1 MSASS
6 SPGRDRQRE
15 IVAAGIRGRRP
26 AVPTDFATLE
36 RRARRKASARAWS
49 FVAGGAGEGATMRAN
64 REAFERWRIVPRM
77 LRGAADRDISI
88 ELLGRRIPAPILLAP
103 VGALELLHPEA
114 DLAVARAAAAL
125 GIPYIFTSQAS
136 VPMEACAAAMGGAP
150 RWFQLYWGT
159 DDALAES
166 FVERAR
172 AAGAEALVVTLDATT
187 MGWRPTDLNRGVLP
201 AARGEGLAQYT
212 TDVRFL
218 ELVRE
223 RIAAT
228 AASGALPREFTARA
242 LRDELAPRA
251 LRTLVSVSRRFPGRL
266 RDNLR
271 SPEPRA
277 AVRTFFELSTRPSL
291 SWADI
296 ERLRERTELPILLKG
311 ILHPDDARRALAA
324 GVAGVIVSN
333 HGGRQIDG
341 AIGALD
347 ALVEIAPVVA
357 GQAALLVDGGVRG
370 GADVFKALALGADAV
385 LVGRPYAY
393 GLALAGAAGVR
404 EVLANIVAEFDLTL
418 GLSGLASVA
427 ELGPDAVRRT

>member
-1 MSASS
+1 
-6 SPGRDRQRE
+6 
-15 IVAAGIRGRRP
+15 
-26 AVPTDFATLE
+26 
-36 RRARRKASARAWS
+36 
-49 FVAGGAGEGATMRAN
+49 
-64 REAFERWRIVPRM
+64 
-77 LRGAADRDISI
+77 
-88 ELLGRRIPAPILLAP
+88 
-103 VGALELLHPEA
+103 
-114 DLAVARAAAAL
+114 
-125 GIPYIFTSQAS
+125 
-136 VPMEACAAAMGGAP
+136 
-150 RWFQLYWGT
+150 
-159 DDALAES
+159 
-166 FVERAR
+166 
-172 AAGAEALVVTLDATT
+172 

-212 TDVRFL
+212 TDVRFR

-228 AASGALPREFTARA
+228 GGAADGALLREELSWHRLPGELSWRRLREELSWRA
-242 LRDELAPRA
+242 LRDELSWRRLRDELAPRA
-251 LRTLVSVSRRFPGRL
+251 LRTLVSAGRRLPGPL

-277 AVRTFFELSTRPSL
+277 AVETYLELASRPSL

-311 ILHPDDARRALAA
+311 ILHPDDARRALDA

-341 AIGALD
+341 AVGALD

-393 GLALAGAAGVR
+393 GLALAGADGVR

-418 GLSGLASVA
+418 GLGGLASVA
-427 ELGPDAVRRT
+427 EVGPEAVRRI